1 MAKGTFKCMASGMWS
16 IYELLVR
23 KAWTP
28 SPAILGHHD
37 FRDLEWI
44 SVPCQIEPCK
54 GAQVPFALQKA
65 LYTRI
70 SNTRSLLII
79 QKEKGSAES
88 IFVFWNLEKISWNF
102 LSSLTVTSD
111 ATLLEACA
119 IAMSKCSCWR
129 RWARCEWLWLQG
141 IWIGVGQLVW
151 VGWIWWVGCFYMMFL
166 LFLLFGFLWGYVNL
180 CLLLSFGYSLVF
192 FFLAWCALALVVS
205 CCLPKLWTTN
215 WWEPHGAPE
224 NIHLKSWVSGC
235 YFVCLGGLKNALS
248 KPRMAQVGD
257 TNCKCEITCRDG
269 YAPGS
274 QQIALW
280 IGHNDQL
287 LTTTWVCQAKIT
299 CHRQRYLLS
308 NYQRCC

>member
-79 QKEKGSAES
+79 QKEKEVLNPYLCFGTWRKSPETFCRVWPLPRMQRFWRPAPLPCPSVHVEGDGRDVNGCDCKAFGQGLVSWCGLGGFGGLVVYIWCFCCFCCLAFFEAMS
-88 IFVFWNLEKISWNF
+88 IYVCFFPL
-102 LSSLTVTSD
+102 
-111 ATLLEACA
+111 ATLWC
-119 IAMSKCSCWR
+119 
-129 RWARCEWLWLQG
+129 
-141 IWIGVGQLVW
+141 
-151 VGWIWWVGCFYMMFL
+151 
-166 LFLLFGFLWGYVNL
+166 
-180 CLLLSFGYSLVF
+180 F
-192 FFLAWCALALVVS
+192 FFLACCALALVVS

-224 NIHLKSWVSGC
+224 NIHLKSWVSGAILFALVAWKMPC
-235 YFVCLGGLKNALS
+235 PNHEWHRWVTRIANAKLHVEMDMRLDLS
-248 KPRMAQVGD
+248 KLHCA
-257 TNCKCEITCRDG
+257 
-269 YAPGS
+269 
-274 QQIALW
+274 
-280 IGHNDQL
+280 
-287 LTTTWVCQAKIT
+287 
-299 CHRQRYLLS
+299 
-308 NYQRCC
+308 

>member
-224 NIHLKSWVSGC
+224 NIHLKSWVSGAILFALVAWKMPC
-235 YFVCLGGLKNALS
+235 PNHEWHRWVTRIANAKLHVEMDMRLDLS
-248 KPRMAQVGD
+248 KLHCG
-257 TNCKCEITCRDG
+257 
-269 YAPGS
+269 
-274 QQIALW
+274 
-280 IGHNDQL
+280 
-287 LTTTWVCQAKIT
+287 
-299 CHRQRYLLS
+299 
-308 NYQRCC
+308 